1 MIDLTKISLIQRPEQ
16 DGPFTDE
23 MVRSYVMAAKT
34 QDGIQKYAEAM
45 AQVLAEAGRASQK
58 AIGDRPEYAIDRWC
72 DVIRQRAKQ
81 LLREQPKQL
90 EPPTLDAN
98 S

>member
-1 MIDLTKISLIQRPEQ
+1 MINLKDIPLVRMPEQ

-23 MVRSYVMAAKT
+23 MVRGYVVAAKT
-34 QDGIQKYAEAM
+34 QAGIQKYAEAM

-58 AIGDRPEYAIDRWC
+58 AVGDRPEYAIDRWC

-81 LLREQPKQL
+81 LLREQPKQI
-90 EPPTLDAN
+90 EPTLDAD